1 MTLWLAGM
9 MGSGKTSSGGVA
21 AASLGVPFYDTD
33 VEVIAG
39 LDCTVSELWERVGEA
54 MFREMESDTV
64 KRLAG
69 LDAIVATGGGA
80 VLQEVNRDVMTAS
93 GPIVWLQASPE
104 EILER
109 VGATIGRPLLDNSSD
124 RLEELRLLSKERA
137 DIYAEVADHVIE
149 TSGKSVAEVAEEI
162 ESLWEL

>member
-33 VEVIAG
+33 VEVTAG
-39 LDCTVSELWERVGEA
+39 LDCTVSELWERVGEGT
-54 MFREMESDTV
+54 FREMESDTV

-162 ESLWEL
+162 ESLWGP

>member
-21 AASLGVPFYDTD
+21 AANLGVPFYDTD
-33 VEVIAG
+33 VEVTAG

-54 MFREMESDTV
+54 TFREMESAV
-64 KRLAG
+64 VSRLAG

-80 VLQEVNRDVMTAS
+80 VLQEANREVMAAS

-109 VGATIGRPLLDNSSD
+109 VGATTGRPLLDNSPD
-124 RLEELRLLSKERA
+124 RLEELRVLSTQRA
-137 DIYAEVADHVIE
+137 GIYAEVADHVIQ
-149 TSGKSVAEVAEEI
+149 TSGKSVAAVAEEI
-162 ESLWEL
+162 ESLWER